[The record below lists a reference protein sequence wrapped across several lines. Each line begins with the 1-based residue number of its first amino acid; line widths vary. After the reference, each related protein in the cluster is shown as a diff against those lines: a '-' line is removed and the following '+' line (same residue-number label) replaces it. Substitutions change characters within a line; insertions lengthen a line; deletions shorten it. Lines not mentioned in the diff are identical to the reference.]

1 MATFRTRD
9 SGIGDAVR
17 LLERAQEAVNRR
29 DPVRMLEA
37 LTASHYLDGLRRRLQ
52 VQWGGSLPSS
62 EVDEC
67 VAEAVDAACAA
78 VFAGRRISSLGA
90 WLWKAADN
98 TANNKWRRDYSRRRE
113 LDSAAL
119 ASGGESLDAGAA
131 VVRAAAVYAVDRDTR

>member
-1 MATFRTRD
+1 
-9 SGIGDAVR
+9 
-17 LLERAQEAVNRR
+17 
-29 DPVRMLEA
+29 MLEA

-90 WLWKAADN
+90 WLWKAAGQHCEQQVEAGLLSP
-98 TANNKWRRDYSRRRE
+98 TGIRLCRLGVRR
-113 LDSAAL
+113 
-119 ASGGESLDAGAA
+119 
-131 VVRAAAVYAVDRDTR
+131 